1 MNKSKTLKTKPPKG
15 APGNLVRLETPAFK
29 NEAEEAAWW
38 DEHSEM
44 VTDLLIKH
52 GQPRVQTQSITLRL
66 PVQDLTRARQLAG
79 KKGVGY
85 QTLIKSLLHESLKR
99 EMEKAS

>member
-1 MNKSKTLKTKPPKG
+1 MNKSKTLKTKQPKG
-15 APGNLVRLETPAFK
+15 TPGNPVRLETPAFK

-52 GQPRVQTQSITLRL
+52 GQPRVQTQSITMRL
-66 PVQDLTRARQLAG
+66 PVQD

-99 EMEKAS
+99 ETEKAS

>member
-15 APGNLVRLETPAFK
+15 TPENPVHLKTPVFK
-29 NEAEEAAWW
+29 SEAEEAAWW

-52 GQPRVQTQSITLRL
+52 GQPRAQTQSITMRL
-66 PVQDLTRARQLAG
+66 PVQDLNRARQLAD

-99 EMEKAS
+99 ETEKAS